1 MSADSFHSELEPLE
15 ASIESTNG
23 FGPHDDDAATEPG
36 ADSEPAVAATAETS
50 TGTHSDADPTS
61 PDFLA
66 RLADAMRQT
75 VESERSRVS
84 EEIDRRRAEHLA
96 AIATRRES
104 EATRMRELAAGDRAA
119 IETWAE
125 GERQRIQKERDE
137 RLAAVDTDLAT
148 SLDEHGKSV
157 DEQIGAVEAAIAAHR
172 TSVDAF
178 FGSLGSES
186 DPVRIAQLA
195 GQRPASPDLNGVS
208 PSAAAQADAAAEAEA
223 AAEVT
228 SDSAV
233 TATSGVE
240 DDADSDAAAGTGST
254 SSAETDGTDADVVDG
269 EPVMAV
275 ATDDDAIEP
284 VEAAADEVAV
294 GSDETTT
301 ETDETAEPVLASAQ
315 ASQVEDGVPVM
326 DSIARLGLLK
336 ASDQAV
342 ETALP
347 RAVPA
352 GAWRPGTDP
361 DQTRSTAHAGGFSG
375 GLNAIG
381 WFRRRDDS
389 GDR

>member
-15 ASIESTNG
+15 ATIESTNG
-23 FGPHDDDAATEPG
+23 FGPHDEDAAGEQG
-36 ADSEPAVAATAETS
+36 ADSELAVAATTETAAESS
-50 TGTHSDADPTS
+50 TETPSEADATP

-96 AIATRRES
+96 AIAARRES
-104 EATRMRELAAGDRAA
+104 EATRMRELAAGDRGS

-125 GERQRIQKERDE
+125 QERQRIQKERDE
-137 RLAAVDTDLAT
+137 RLAAVEADLAT

-157 DEQIGAVEAAIAAHR
+157 DEQIAAIEAAIAAHR
-172 TSVDAF
+172 TDVDAF

-195 GQRPASPDLNGVS
+195 GQRPAFPDLDGVS
-208 PSAAAQADAAAEAEA
+208 PTAAAQAEA
-223 AAEVT
+223 AAQVEATAEVA
-228 SDSAV
+228 SDSAGS
-233 TATSGVE
+233 ATSDVD
-240 DDADSDAAAGTGST
+240 DDADADAGAGPSA
-254 SSAETDGTDADVVDG
+254 SAETDADAVDG

-275 ATDDDAIEP
+275 ASDDA
-284 VEAAADEVAV
+284 VETPEAGAEDVLIGA
-294 GSDETTT
+294 
-301 ETDETAEPVLASAQ
+301 DETASQSDASVEPVTASAE
-315 ASQVEDGVPVM
+315 ASDVDAGVPVM
-326 DSIARLGLLK
+326 DSIARLGLLQG
-336 ASDQAV
+336 SDQAV

-361 DQTRSTAHAGGFSG
+361 DQHRSTAHAGAFSG